1 MTMNIQLFD
10 VPWYEMVLI
19 NLISTSMQLHS
30 FFKLFTFFRF
40 NPRKNVEKKPVHFN
54 SIKLFA

>member
-1 MTMNIQLFD
+1 MNIQLFD